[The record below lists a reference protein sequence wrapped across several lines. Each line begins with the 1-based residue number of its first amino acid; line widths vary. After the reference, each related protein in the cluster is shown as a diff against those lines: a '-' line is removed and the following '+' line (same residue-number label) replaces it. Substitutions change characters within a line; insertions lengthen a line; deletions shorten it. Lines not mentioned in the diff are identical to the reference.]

1 MKSASDNDSP
11 ARIFEAVVKVN
22 DQRTRAMD
30 RKVIQA
36 LDRGVR
42 GKKVALLEL
51 NFKPNIDNMR
61 DAHSIVI
68 A

>member
-42 GKKVALLEL
+42 G